1 MPCVYI
7 WQLATKKG
15 FEGQGIASHILQYV
29 VEKFKNYEIYA
40 CVNIQNVASMKV
52 HCKNGFIPIKY
63 FEEQKQDGGIDKN
76 LMLRRERKKQDENT
90 F

>member
-1 MPCVYI
+1 
-7 WQLATKKG
+7 
-15 FEGQGIASHILQYV
+15 
-29 VEKFKNYEIYA
+29 
-40 CVNIQNVASMKV
+40 MKV